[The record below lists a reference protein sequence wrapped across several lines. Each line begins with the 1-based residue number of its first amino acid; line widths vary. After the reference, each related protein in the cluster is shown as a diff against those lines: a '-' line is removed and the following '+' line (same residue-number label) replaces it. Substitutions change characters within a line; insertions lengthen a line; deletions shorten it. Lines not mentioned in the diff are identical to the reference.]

1 MVSETIIDSVK
12 DAIAVVS
19 SVVES
24 AEREIAWLLPAP
36 MLVMGAQ
43 YNVGS
48 KDLIQK
54 GGRVRGITTISSPY
68 VKTVSDLLDAGV
80 DVRHIENYTGSFM
93 LVADNSQSISSIHL
107 DVQDLSIDDKIVAF
121 WTDDPD
127 YAGYLLSSFETV
139 WAEATD
145 AKKRISEF

>member
-1 MVSETIIDSVK
+1 
-12 DAIAVVS
+12 
-19 SVVES
+19 
-24 AEREIAWLLPAP
+24 

-68 VKTVSDLLDAGV
+68 VKTVSELLDAGV

>member
-1 MVSETIIDSVK
+1 MLMPLTETQLLDIIAREGNDVTQLYKPQDTFSLLMVSETIIESVK

-68 VKTVSDLLDAGV
+68 VKTVSELLDAGV

-93 LVADNSQSISSIHL
+93 LVADKQPKH
-107 DVQDLSIDDKIVAF
+107 
-121 WTDDPD
+121 
-127 YAGYLLSSFETV
+127 
-139 WAEATD
+139 
-145 AKKRISEF
+145 